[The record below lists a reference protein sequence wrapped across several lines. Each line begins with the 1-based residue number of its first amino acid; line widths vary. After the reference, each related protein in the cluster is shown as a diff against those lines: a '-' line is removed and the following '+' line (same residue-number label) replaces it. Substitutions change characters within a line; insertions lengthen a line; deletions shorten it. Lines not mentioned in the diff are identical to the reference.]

1 MRLPKRGQKG
11 FTLIELLIVVA
22 ILGVLAAVVIP
33 NIAQFIGAGEEEAI
47 DTEFATIQAVVHS
60 MMVDNEIAE
69 LPAPVVVTTAIN
81 DMTAFPDTT
90 SSATVPAAPA
100 APGKVTDPDGD
111 TYDYTGPPGDQVG
124 YVLYQHDIEADGD
137 VTGLV
142 NYATT
147 RYTAYYY
154 TVDASGTVSQYD
166 DAAKTTKLN

>member
-1 MRLPKRGQKG
+1 MKLLKKGQKG

-33 NIAQFIGAGEEEAI
+33 NIGQFIGAGEEEAI

-60 MMVDNEIAE
+60 MMVANGIAT
-69 LPAPVVVTTAIN
+69 LPAPVADTTAVN
-81 DMTAFPDTT
+81 DMNAFPDIT
-90 SSATVPAAPA
+90 SSATVPVAT
-100 APGKVTDPDGD
+100 PGKVTDPDGD

-124 YVLYQHDIEADGD
+124 YVLYQHDVEADGD

-147 RYTAYYY
+147 QTTAYYY

-166 DAAKTTKLN
+166 SAAKLNQLN